1 MCVSLISRIDVIQ
14 YVESEFGNSFIY
26 VSVAKYVL
34 GCIELFGS
42 RMSLFII
49 IIIRRAHTSPSC
61 HSTAVII
68 LILVACSSS
77 LTKTTC
83 VIFTRNGELK
93 RDNFSSYPEAKS
105 LLTDWMSERMWNS
118 RVGAKNPF
126 EIDAKKEIYL

>member
-1 MCVSLISRIDVIQ
+1 MLSKSYLSRENELIRDNVSDNMMCVSLISRIDVIQ

-34 GCIELFGS
+34 GSIELFGS
-42 RMSLFII
+42 RMSLFI

-61 HSTAVII
+61 HSTAGII
-68 LILVACSSS
+68 LILVACSSY

-105 LLTDWMSERMWNS
+105 LLTD
-118 RVGAKNPF
+118 
-126 EIDAKKEIYL
+126 